1 MAAKVRDT
9 NRNPRIGRI
18 SSKNQ
23 VTLPAATLASAHLGA
38 GSRVA
43 IEAEGPGRIV
53 IRAVHDDFER
63 FVGCVT
69 GVWPPGWL
77 DELRN
82 EWR

>member
-1 MAAKVRDT
+1 MGTKVKDSDRQ
-9 NRNPRIGRI
+9 PRVGRI

-23 VTLPAATLASAHLGA
+23 VTIPVAALATAHLAA

-53 IRAVHDDFER
+53 LRAVDDDFEQ

-69 GVWPPGWL
+69 GVWPPGAL
-77 DELRN
+77 DELRS